1 MTIDNLECFVTLAQE
16 LSFTKAAE
24 RANISQTAIS
34 RKIASVENEL
44 QVSLF
49 LRNHHKVEL
58 TNAGREFYNKT
69 VRMLQE
75 YQNSVVQ
82 AQNVQKGVRD
92 TIQVGFGVYEHVLLQ
107 PVIQQ
112 FFRKYPVPR
121 INCLQYKYKEL
132 LDELMRDHIDIIV
145 SSDQFIATVPRDK
158 LVLALLHDRPW
169 VLALNK
175 DNKLAA
181 NDVINLAALE
191 NENVITMHEGSIS
204 TVRSAFRGMVPF
216 CSIDY
221 VNSFEAKL
229 MLINAA
235 RGVGFIP
242 SFVDT
247 SRYENIV
254 TRGVDP
260 LYRPRRYYAIYKK
273 ENSNPHTQV
282 LFNMLASYYE
292 GTLWMPKVFY

>member
-1 MTIDNLECFVTLAQE
+1 
-16 LSFTKAAE
+16 
-24 RANISQTAIS
+24 
-34 RKIASVENEL
+34 
-44 QVSLF
+44 
-49 LRNHHKVEL
+49 
-58 TNAGREFYNKT
+58 
-69 VRMLQE
+69 MLQE
-75 YQNSVVQ
+75 YRSSVVQ

-112 FFRKYPVPR
+112 FLRKYPVPR

-132 LDELMRDHIDIIV
+132 LDEFMRDHIDIIV

-169 VLALNK
+169 VLALSK

-191 NENVITMHEGSIS
+191 NENIITMHEGSIS

-216 CSIDY
+216 RSIDY

-229 MLINAA
+229 MLINAG

-242 SFVDT
+242 FFVDT

-254 TRGVDP
+254 TRNVDP

-273 ENSNPHTQV
+273 GNSNPYTQV